1 MKMSPDTALSRS
13 RSVVDVSTLS
23 AGTGDV
29 FMIFV
34 HMIYDVCRG
43 VVDVSTLGTV
53 SGDIFM
59 IFVYMVYDV
68 CLAKM
73 QKYFQKGVISW
84 VYLLT
89 WKISVSKDTRIIKRL
104 AQFASLYLEHKRCV
118 RLRDGLTV
126 WSNAAMHINVVRHIC
141 SQM

>member
-1 MKMSPDTALSRS
+1 MCQTVVDISTQSAVSGKFFMIFVYMLYDAS

-34 HMIYDVCRG
+34 HMIYGVCRG
-43 VVDVSTLGTV
+43 VVDVSTLSAV
-53 SGDIFM
+53 SGVIFM
-59 IFVYMVYDV
+59 IFVSMVYDV

-84 VYLLT
+84 VYLRT
-89 WKISVSKDTRIIKRL
+89 WKISVSFAFKR
-104 AQFASLYLEHKRCV
+104 H
-118 RLRDGLTV
+118 RDDKKTC
-126 WSNAAMHINVVRHIC
+126 AIPKFIF
-141 SQM
+141 